1 MLGIKKGDYSN
12 EDNVLPQRFLFDDL
26 NYNLGQNRW
35 KIYTPHLQI
44 KDRKMARFGFCAA
57 SSLIW
62 GGGFIL
68 FKIVA
73 PSAAGITVLYLRTG
87 GRMGQRKGHDLLFLF
102 GWDEMVTPKSDC
114 HLNSKYMHMIGDLY
128 LKVASERK
136 QKTENIVGSTRTW
149 TRKMWCTMHI
159 YISTTPSRANCQH
172 RSIIT

>member
-12 EDNVLPQRFLFDDL
+12 DDNVLPQRFLFDDL

-68 FKIVA
+68 FMIVA
-73 PSAAGITVLYLRTG
+73 PSAVGITVLYLRTG

-102 GWDEMVTPKSDC
+102 G
-114 HLNSKYMHMIGDLY
+114 
-128 LKVASERK
+128 
-136 QKTENIVGSTRTW
+136 
-149 TRKMWCTMHI
+149 
-159 YISTTPSRANCQH
+159 
-172 RSIIT
+172 

>member
-1 MLGIKKGDYSN
+1 M
-12 EDNVLPQRFLFDDL
+12 
-26 NYNLGQNRW
+26 
-35 KIYTPHLQI
+35 KIMYCRKDFSSMTSTTILDKIDGKFIPPPSAPPPPPPHLQI

-57 SSLIW
+57 SSLIL
-62 GGGFIL
+62 GGGFIP

-87 GRMGQRKGHDLLFLF
+87 ERMGQRKGHDLLFLF

-136 QKTENIVGSTRTW
+136 QKTENIVGS
-149 TRKMWCTMHI
+149 M
-159 YISTTPSRANCQH
+159 
-172 RSIIT
+172 

>member
-1 MLGIKKGDYSN
+1 MKIMYCRKDFSSMTSTTILDKIDGKFIPPTSA
-12 EDNVLPQRFLFDDL
+12 LPPP
-26 NYNLGQNRW
+26 
-35 KIYTPHLQI
+35 PHLQI

-102 GWDEMVTPKSDC
+102 G
-114 HLNSKYMHMIGDLY
+114 
-128 LKVASERK
+128 
-136 QKTENIVGSTRTW
+136 
-149 TRKMWCTMHI
+149 
-159 YISTTPSRANCQH
+159 
-172 RSIIT
+172 

>member
-1 MLGIKKGDYSN
+1 M
-12 EDNVLPQRFLFDDL
+12 
-26 NYNLGQNRW
+26 
-35 KIYTPHLQI
+35 KIMYCRKDFSSMTSTTILDKIDGKFISPHLQI

-102 GWDEMVTPKSDC
+102 G
-114 HLNSKYMHMIGDLY
+114 
-128 LKVASERK
+128 
-136 QKTENIVGSTRTW
+136 
-149 TRKMWCTMHI
+149 
-159 YISTTPSRANCQH
+159 
-172 RSIIT
+172 

>member
-26 NYNLGQNRW
+26 NYNLGQNRC

-102 GWDEMVTPKSDC
+102 G
-114 HLNSKYMHMIGDLY
+114 
-128 LKVASERK
+128 
-136 QKTENIVGSTRTW
+136 
-149 TRKMWCTMHI
+149 
-159 YISTTPSRANCQH
+159 
-172 RSIIT
+172 

>member
-62 GGGFIL
+62 EGGFIL

-102 GWDEMVTPKSDC
+102 G
-114 HLNSKYMHMIGDLY
+114 
-128 LKVASERK
+128 
-136 QKTENIVGSTRTW
+136 
-149 TRKMWCTMHI
+149 
-159 YISTTPSRANCQH
+159 
-172 RSIIT
+172 

>member
-44 KDRKMARFGFCAA
+44 KDRKVARFGFCAA

-102 GWDEMVTPKSDC
+102 G
-114 HLNSKYMHMIGDLY
+114 
-128 LKVASERK
+128 
-136 QKTENIVGSTRTW
+136 
-149 TRKMWCTMHI
+149 
-159 YISTTPSRANCQH
+159 
-172 RSIIT
+172 

>member
-12 EDNVLPQRFLFDDL
+12 EDNVLPQGFLFDDL

-57 SSLIW
+57 SSLIL
-62 GGGFIL
+62 GGGFIP

-102 GWDEMVTPKSDC
+102 G
-114 HLNSKYMHMIGDLY
+114 
-128 LKVASERK
+128 
-136 QKTENIVGSTRTW
+136 
-149 TRKMWCTMHI
+149 
-159 YISTTPSRANCQH
+159 
-172 RSIIT
+172 